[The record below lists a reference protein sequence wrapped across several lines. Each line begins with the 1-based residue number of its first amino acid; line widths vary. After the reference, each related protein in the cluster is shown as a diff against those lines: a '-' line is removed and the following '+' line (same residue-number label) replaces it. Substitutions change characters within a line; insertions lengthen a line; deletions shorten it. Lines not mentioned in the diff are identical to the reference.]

1 MDRDKLIE
9 YADKLKEVSHANFPI
24 QCLYGSAIN
33 QLSLHDIRSSDYLFR
48 VFSVCRYY
56 LSVQR
61 LIDAALQLILH
72 EQLGK
77 KVKGIF
83 QMEIYRPSYD
93 DVFNL
98 EGSDEDFPLGTV
110 CNKQYQIEEAILREH
125 GITIEE
131 TELEEW
137 FFDFENMVV
146 RPRYREFGEMVCYFT
161 YLLED
166 DIHLIAPET
175 FICYRIDIGN
185 VNKERRVELLCQ
197 LESDLDGGDFDVGLY
212 VSEDMQ
218 EIVLVSS
225 AIYEPEE
232 GNLSSVERGQ
242 VLTAASFLYLL
253 AAVA

>member
-1 MDRDKLIE
+1 M
-9 YADKLKEVSHANFPI
+9 
-24 QCLYGSAIN
+24 
-33 QLSLHDIRSSDYLFR
+33 
-48 VFSVCRYY
+48 
-56 LSVQR
+56 
-61 LIDAALQLILH
+61 
-72 EQLGK
+72 
-77 KVKGIF
+77 
-83 QMEIYRPSYD
+83 
-93 DVFNL
+93 
-98 EGSDEDFPLGTV
+98 
-110 CNKQYQIEEAILREH
+110 
-125 GITIEE
+125 
-131 TELEEW
+131 
-137 FFDFENMVV
+137 
-146 RPRYREFGEMVCYFT
+146 
-161 YLLED
+161 
-166 DIHLIAPET
+166 IAPET